1 MFLTDAPRRFNMR
14 LSIRAR
20 LTLWYSA
27 VLFAVF
33 VGAAFAVLSL
43 HVRLEIVR
51 IDEELIAD
59 AHTVNGVLRNEFS
72 ERLTPLAAVH
82 DMLDELDLPLVGVAI
97 VDANRRVL
105 GSRMPGQLEIDER
118 VVVSASESP
127 AFVGSDQEIRIR
139 AVRTE
144 IEGAV
149 YQIVVW
155 TALDEVDREE
165 DTLRRALVLGIPLA
179 LLLAVVGGWAVGRR
193 ALRPL
198 ADMAQ
203 QANAIGPRASGQT
216 LRAANPSDEL
226 GTLASA
232 FNALLGR
239 LSVSLQAQRA
249 FMADASHQLR
259 NPVSVVRTAAQVTL
273 SRQGRSEEEY
283 RESLEVIARQSERLT
298 KMVDDMFT
306 LALADA
312 NARPLQKAP
321 LYLDEVVDTVA
332 RDATPLAAARRIAV
346 KGDTPGDV
354 PFVGDE
360 HLLRQMVANLVEN
373 AIRYTREGGTIVVSL
388 AQAATR
394 VHIRVCD
401 EGPGIAPADRPR
413 IFERFVRLDTAG
425 GESGGGLGLPI
436 ARWIAEAH
444 GGSLDLESSSEKG
457 SCFIIT
463 LPASGSE
470 DVQREMRAPA

>member
-1 MFLTDAPRRFNMR
+1 MFLTDAPRRFRMQ

-20 LTLWYSA
+20 LTLWYGA
-27 VLFAVF
+27 VLFAVL
-33 VGAAFAVLSL
+33 VVAAFGVLSL
-43 HVRLEIVR
+43 HVRLEIARV
-51 IDEELIAD
+51 DEELVAN

-72 ERLTPLAAVH
+72 ERLTPLEAVH
-82 DMLDELDLPLVGVAI
+82 DMLDELDLPLAGVAI
-97 VDANRRVL
+97 VDADGRVL
-105 GSRMPGQLEIDER
+105 GSRIPGPLAIDER
-118 VVVSASESP
+118 VVRSASETP
-127 AFVGSDQEIRIR
+127 MFVGSDQEIRIR
-139 AVRTE
+139 AVISE
-144 IEGAV
+144 IDGV
-149 YQIVVW
+149 RYHIVVW

-179 LLLAVVGGWAVGRR
+179 LLLAIVGGWAVGRR
-193 ALRPL
+193 TLRPL

-203 QANAIGPRASGQT
+203 QANAIGPRASGQRLT
-216 LRAANPSDEL
+216 VANPGDEL
-226 GTLASA
+226 GTLANA

-239 LSVSLQAQRA
+239 LSVSLHSQRA

-259 NPVSVVRTAAQVTL
+259 NPVSVVRMAAQVTL
-273 SRQGRSEEEY
+273 SRPGRTEEEY

-312 NARPLQKAP
+312 EARPLQRAP

-332 RDATPLAAARRIAV
+332 RDATPLAAARRISV
-346 KGDTPGDV
+346 RGDTRGDV

-388 AQAATR
+388 EQKGNCVA
-394 VHIRVCD
+394 IRVSD

-444 GGSLDLESSSEKG
+444 GGSLDLESSSEHG
-457 SCFIIT
+457 SCFVIT
-463 LPASGSE
+463 LPASESAIHSAA
-470 DVQREMRAPA
+470 APA

>member
-1 MFLTDAPRRFNMR
+1 MFLTDAPRRFGMR

-27 VLFAVF
+27 VLFAVL
-33 VGAAFAVLSL
+33 VVAAFGVLSL
-43 HVRLEIVR
+43 HVRLERAR
-51 IDEELIAD
+51 IDEELVAN

-72 ERLTPLAAVH
+72 ERLTPLEAVH
-82 DMLDELDLPLVGVAI
+82 DMLEELDLPLAGVAI
-97 VDANRRVL
+97 VDPDGRLL
-105 GSRMPGQLEIDER
+105 GSRIPGPVQIDER
-118 VVVSASESP
+118 DILAATEAP
-127 AFVGSDQEIRIR
+127 AFVGPDHQIRIR
-139 AVRTE
+139 AATSEIAGVR
-144 IEGAV
+144 
-149 YQIVVW
+149 YRIVVW
-155 TALDEVDREE
+155 TTLDEVDREE

-179 LLLAVVGGWAVGRR
+179 LLLAVIGGWTVGRR
-193 ALRPL
+193 TLRPL

-203 QANAIGPRASGQT
+203 QANAIGPQATGQT
-216 LRAANPSDEL
+216 LKVSNPGDEL

-259 NPVSVVRTAAQVTL
+259 NPVSVVRTAAQITL
-273 SRQGRSEEEY
+273 SRPGRTEEEY

-312 NARPLQKAP
+312 DARPLQKAP
-321 LYLDEVVDTVA
+321 LYLDEIVDTVA
-332 RDATPLAAARRIAV
+332 RDATPLAAARRISV
-346 KGDTPGDV
+346 KGDTRGDV

-373 AIRYTREGGTIVVSL
+373 AIRHTRQGGTIVLSL
-388 AQAATR
+388 EQTASR
-394 VHIRVCD
+394 VRIRGCD

-457 SCFIIT
+457 SCFLIT
-463 LPASGSE
+463 LPGGVAE
-470 DVQREMRAPA
+470 RPAT

>member
-1 MFLTDAPRRFNMR
+1 MLVTDASRRFGVQ
-14 LSIRAR
+14 LTIRAR

-27 VLFAVF
+27 VLFAVLI
-33 VGAAFAVLSL
+33 GAATGVLSL
-43 HVRLEIVR
+43 HERLEVAR
-51 IDEELIAD
+51 VDEELIAA

-72 ERLTPLAAVH
+72 ERLTPLEAVH
-82 DMLDELDLPLVGVAI
+82 DMLEELDLPLTGVAV
-97 VDANRRVL
+97 VDPAKGVL
-105 GSRMPGQLEIDER
+105 GSRMSGPLQLDQTLILAATETPTFAGQ
-118 VVVSASESP
+118 
-127 AFVGSDQEIRIR
+127 QNEIRIR
-139 AVRTE
+139 SVGSDIDGVR
-144 IEGAV
+144 
-149 YQIVVW
+149 YHIVVW
-155 TALDEVDREE
+155 NALGEVDREE
-165 DTLRRALVLGIPLA
+165 DTLQRALVLGIPLA
-179 LLLAVVGGWAVGRR
+179 LLLAVVGGWAVGSRS
-193 ALRPL
+193 LRPL

-203 QANAIGPRASGQT
+203 QANEIGPRGSGQRLT
-216 LRAANPSDEL
+216 VANPGDEL
-226 GTLASA
+226 GTLAGA

-273 SRQGRSEEEY
+273 SRPDRTDEEY
-283 RESLEVIARQSERLT
+283 RESLEIIARQSVRLT

-312 NARPLQKAP
+312 DARPLQKAP

-332 RDATPLAAARRIAV
+332 RDAVPLAAARRISV
-346 KGDTPGDV
+346 KGDTSGDV

-373 AIRYTREGGTIVVSL
+373 AIRHTREGGTIVVSL
-388 AQAATR
+388 ERAGNKVCVR
-394 VHIRVCD
+394 VRD
-401 EGPGIAPADRPR
+401 EGPGIEPADRSR

-444 GGSLDLESSSEKG
+444 GGSLDLESSSERG
-457 SCFIIT
+457 SCFVIT
-463 LPASGSE
+463 LPASGFSAAA
-470 DVQREMRAPA
+470 DGRVAS